1 MIAEIHFGYNSQT
14 WKVMDFS
21 GNQLKAARVMLG
33 LDQATFAK
41 AVGASVNTIKT
52 MEACGAEP
60 VGGFA
65 STRNKVR
72 DALEAMGIEFL
83 NGDTPGVRLR
93 KARKASPPGGKAAP
107 PKKRRQRRP

>member
-1 MIAEIHFGYNSQT
+1 MIAEIHFGYNSQI
-14 WKVMDFS
+14 WKAMDFS

-52 MEACGAEP
+52 MEGRGHEP

-65 STRNKVR
+65 STRDRVR
-72 DALEAMGIEFL
+72 EALEAMGIRFT
-83 NGDTPGVRLR
+83 NGDAPGVIWLR
-93 KARKASPPGGKAAP
+93 KGSKVAAARP
-107 PKKRRQRRP
+107 RRPAKPK